1 MEGEEKIK
9 EMVEELL
16 EASNLTA
23 WETEFVSDIYG
34 RLEQGQ
40 GLTVKQ
46 RVTVLTIWERRV

>member
-16 EASNLTA
+16 EAPNLNA

-46 RVTVLTIWERRV
+46 RLTVLTIWERRI